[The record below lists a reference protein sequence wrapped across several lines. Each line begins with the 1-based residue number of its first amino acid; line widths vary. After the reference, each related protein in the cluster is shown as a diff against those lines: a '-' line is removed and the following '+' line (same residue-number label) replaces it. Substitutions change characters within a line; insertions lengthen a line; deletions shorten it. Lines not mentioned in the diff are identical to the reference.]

1 MTARRK
7 KTSPA
12 IQPAKSPAAKSPA
25 REFRIA
31 LCAFV
36 FLVLAFYWK
45 PLTNPNTTQQWDTI
59 DYTYCVQKYVS
70 EELKSFRLPHWTE
83 FAYSGYPFLSDPQV
97 AAWYPLNWPFFLVGI
112 TPKTMQWELALH
124 ALLACMGA
132 WLLARVLLRDE
143 LCAGLVAI
151 TYGFSGFFAGH
162 ASHLNVVQAAAW
174 LPLALFGVH
183 TSMRSVKVRN
193 LVLTGLACT
202 ALFMPGQFQIALY
215 SFAAIAVY
223 AVVVAAMEK
232 RWRAAI
238 IVLTT
243 CGVMTVL
250 LSCILW
256 LPSLELYG
264 QSTRAAVRFLTQT
277 NAALEP
283 RALWTLVSPDH
294 YGSVSGNYTGP
305 QDQTQFYFYAGL
317 AVVPLAI
324 LGLAFKA
331 VRWFALALIVPFGWY
346 AFGPAGGL
354 YGFVAGLPGFG
365 AVRAPVHAWFVV
377 ALGFALLSGAG
388 LALISRARLHWFC
401 MAVAILT
408 FGDLVYWNCLENHL
422 SYFHGSYQARYGGYE
437 ETFKRAVLPTPP
449 DGARLYSQVVSN
461 AVGPMNSAYYLH
473 VPVTYGYTP
482 VPLKRYR
489 EYADAAAGNANLL
502 NALNVWRL
510 LTPGGGATTINT
522 RVLPKFFFP
531 KRISSVDSG
540 QALTQLVYA
549 TPFENAL
556 VEGSIEG
563 LSQDDAASVVVDSA
577 EPQRYVL
584 HSDAKSPSL
593 MRAAIPSYPA
603 WHASVDGNRVETRIV
618 DHAMI
623 GIPIPAGKHQVVLR
637 YVAVKFR
644 MGAAVTL
651 LTLCAAI
658 AVAVRGTGS
667 RLN

>member
-1 MTARRK
+1 MTVRRK
-7 KTSPA
+7 KTKPT
-12 IQPAKSPAAKSPA
+12 IKHTRPLAAKSSA
-25 REFRIA
+25 RGFWIA
-31 LCAFV
+31 LCTFV
-36 FLVLAFYWK
+36 FLVLMFYWR
-45 PLTNPNTTQQWDTI
+45 PLTSPNTTQQWDTI

-70 EELKSFRLPHWTE
+70 EELKTFRLPHWTE

-97 AAWYPLNWPFFLVGI
+97 AAWYPLNWPFFLAGI

-132 WLLARVLLRDE
+132 WLLARLLLRDE
-143 LCAGLVAI
+143 LCAGPVAI

-183 TSMRSVKVRN
+183 TSMRSVKPRH

-215 SFAAIAVY
+215 CFAAIAVY
-223 AVVVAAMEK
+223 ALVVAAMEK
-232 RWRAAI
+232 RWRAAVV
-238 IVLTT
+238 VLTT
-243 CGVMTVL
+243 CGILTVL

-264 QSTRAAVRFLTQT
+264 QSTRAAVRFVAQT

-324 LGLAFKA
+324 LGLALNR

-346 AFGPAGGL
+346 AFGPAAGL
-354 YGFVAGLPGFG
+354 YGIIARLPGFG

-388 LALISRARLHWFC
+388 LALISRSQLRWFC
-401 MAVAILT
+401 LAVAILT

-422 SYFHGSYQARYGGYE
+422 AYFHGSYQARYGDYE
-437 ETFKRAVLPTPP
+437 QTFKRAVLPARP

-482 VPLKRYR
+482 VPLKRYQ
-489 EYADAAAGNANLL
+489 EYADAAAANPNLL
-502 NALNVWRL
+502 NALNVGL
-510 LTPGGGATTINT
+510 LLAPGAGATTVNT
-522 RVLPKFFFP
+522 HVLPKFFFP
-531 KRISSVDSG
+531 KRISAVDSG
-540 QALTQLVYA
+540 QALPQLGYA
-549 TPFENAL
+549 APFENAL
-556 VEGSIEG
+556 VEGGIEG
-563 LSQDDAASVVVDSA
+563 LSQDDSASVIVDSA
-577 EPQRYVL
+577 ESQRYL
-584 HSDAKSPSL
+584 LSTDSKSPSL
-593 MRAAIPSYPA
+593 LRAAIPWYPA
-603 WHASVDGNRVETRIV
+603 WSASVDGNRVDTRIA

-623 GIPIPAGKHQVVLR
+623 GIPVPAGRHQVVLQ
-637 YVAVKFR
+637 YVAGKFR
-644 MGAAVTL
+644 AGAAITL
-651 LTLCAAI
+651 LTLCVVIAI
-658 AVAVRGTGS
+658 AVRGTGS
-667 RLN
+667 RLD